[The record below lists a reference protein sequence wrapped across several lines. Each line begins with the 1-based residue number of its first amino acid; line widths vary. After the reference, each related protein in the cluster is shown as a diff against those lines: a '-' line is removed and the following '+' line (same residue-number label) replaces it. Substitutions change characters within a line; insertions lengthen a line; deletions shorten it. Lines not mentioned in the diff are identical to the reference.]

1 LNKTELVGK
10 VSELS
15 GLPKREA
22 EAALES
28 VLHAI
33 KSAVRGNET
42 VRITGF
48 GTFKGRDRAARRGR
62 NPQTGAPVRIKASK
76 GIGFSAGAT
85 LKNELNSRAPLTK
98 PVPVGAATA
107 SAAKAA
113 PARKAAPAKKAAP
126 ARKAAPAKKAAPVRK
141 AAPAKK
147 APAKR
152 APAKRAAPVR
162 KAAAPARKTAP
173 ARKAAPA
180 KRAPARKAAR

>member
-126 ARKAAPAKKAAPVRK
+126 VRK